1 MEQRIGAGMLLGER
15 LPTRLLE
22 AERVLGEARRLRQE
36 ILDLDP
42 TGIALLVGP
51 ELRYEFVNRSYQNL
65 APGKPMTGRTFA
77 EVWPEAAGEFADA
90 RRQVLETGEPATA
103 IDVSR
108 ELARAPGAPLER
120 RYFSF
125 TYRRLFLEDGS
136 AALLATVLETTR
148 EVEARQRIAQLA
160 DVAERRAAEFERVAE
175 EARQRAQQLD
185 SVFASLAD
193 GVVIYDADGRI
204 VRWNE
209 QAAKLLGYAEE
220 DRGKSI
226 IERVRR
232 FTVTDELGRLLTPS
246 EFPAAQA
253 IAGDIVRSRVIRL
266 DAPERPTVWV
276 SFSAA
281 PIMEH
286 DRIVGAV
293 ATLLDVSAQH
303 DLAERQAVLLRDVG
317 EANRELAAISRITD
331 VAIGTLELTELLD
344 ALLAK
349 VAEVMGADAS
359 LVLLAENGSLRASA
373 SYGLR
378 QETQEHFRVS
388 VGQGFA
394 GKVAETRRPAYIA
407 DAHNSPEV
415 LSPYI
420 KREGIRS
427 VLGVP
432 LTIAGQLI
440 GVLHVDWKSVHPED
454 PREVNLLQLIADRIA
469 LAIRSAQLYEER
481 RQSGQ
486 LSAALNEIDTAVNS
500 TLEFDEIMR
509 QVVERAAQAVHADC
523 ASLFVAEGEGWR
535 SRFTWNMPNRLAN
548 VWFPREVVRMS
559 ALALEEPDRVV
570 LANEV
575 QTRSDYNELF
585 VGKIGARAVLD
596 VALTVGDTAVGDL
609 GLYRLSEGSG
619 FTDQH
624 KDFARNL
631 GASVTLAL
639 RNAQL
644 YAGERQVA
652 DTLQRALLALP
663 SVIEGIQFDCLY
675 QSAAEHASVGGD
687 FYDLFEIEGGRVG
700 VMIGDVSGKGLA
712 ASTLTSLVRNTVRAY
727 AYDSDSPATSVAKA
741 NDVIFRASRPEIFVT
756 LLFGILDTTD
766 GNFTY
771 CNAGHPAGLVLR
783 PGGQVDTLRSNASLV
798 AAFPHLDVAE
808 AGARIDPGDVLLLY
822 TDGVIEARRDHELFG
837 EARLIEAA
845 REAVIAGETR
855 GLPKRILERV
865 QAFTGGGL
873 ADDVAMLAVSL
884 SATSGPLGVQPR

>member
-15 LPTRLLE
+15 LPTHLLE
-22 AERVLGEARRLRQE
+22 AEGALGKSRALLQG

-51 ELRYEFVNRSYQNL
+51 DLRFEFVNSSYRAFAHCKEML
-65 APGKPMTGRTFA
+65 GRTFA
-77 EVWPEAAGEFADA
+77 EVWGEASGEFAEA
-90 RRQVLETGEPATA
+90 RRRVFETGEPASA
-103 IDVSR
+103 VDVLR
-108 ELARAPGAPLER
+108 QIPGVEGGPLER
-120 RYFSF
+120 RYFTV
-125 TYRRLFLEDGS
+125 TYRRLFLEDDR
-136 AALLATVLETTR
+136 AALLATVLDTTD
-148 EVEARQRIAQLA
+148 EVESRQRIAQLA

-193 GVVIYDADGRI
+193 GVVIYDAEGRI

-253 IAGDIVRSRVIRL
+253 LAGDTLRSRVVRL
-266 DAPERPTVWV
+266 DAPDRPTVWV

-281 PIMEH
+281 PIVEQ
-286 DRIVGAV
+286 DLIVGAV
-293 ATLLDVSAQH
+293 ATLLDVTSQH
-303 DLAERQAVLLRDVG
+303 ELAERQATLMRDVG

-331 VAIGTLELTELLD
+331 VAIATLDLTDLLN

-359 LVLLAENGSLRASA
+359 LVLLAEDSVVRATASFGLGEETEEQYRVAIGS
-373 SYGLR
+373 
-378 QETQEHFRVS
+378 
-388 VGQGFA
+388 GFA
-394 GKVAETRRPAYIA
+394 GRIAATRRPAYVA

-427 VLGVP
+427 LLGVP
-432 LTIAGQLI
+432 LTVGGQLI
-440 GVLHVDWKSVHPED
+440 GVLHVDWKTVHPED
-454 PREVNLLQLIADRIA
+454 PREVSLLQLMADRIA
-469 LAIRSAQLYEER
+469 LAIRSSQLYEER
-481 RQSGQ
+481 RESGE

-500 TLEFDEIMR
+500 SLEIDSIMR
-509 QVVERAAQAVHADC
+509 QVVERAGQAVQADFAC
-523 ASLFVAEGEGWR
+523 LFVAEGDGWR
-535 SRFTWNMPNRLAN
+535 SRFSWNMAESLSG
-548 VWFPREVVRMS
+548 VWFPRDFVRLS
-559 ALALEEPDRVV
+559 AIAEGEPDRVV
-570 LANEV
+570 LENDAPGIPGYD
-575 QTRSDYNELF
+575 TLF
-585 VGKIGARAVLD
+585 VGKVGAHAALD
-596 VALTVGDTAVGDL
+596 VALTVGDTAVGNL
-609 GLYRLSEGSG
+609 GMYRVSEGAG
-619 FTDQH
+619 FTDGH
-624 KDFARNL
+624 RDFARKL

-727 AYDSDSPATSVAKA
+727 AYDSDSPATSVGKA

-756 LLFGILDTTD
+756 LLFGILDVTN
-766 GNFTY
+766 GSFTY
-771 CNAGHPAGLVLR
+771 CNAGHPPGLVLR
-783 PGGQVDTLRSNASLV
+783 ASGDVETLPSNASLV

-808 AGARIDPGDVLLLY
+808 ASARLAPGDVLLLY

-845 REAVIAGETR
+845 RQVVSVGETR
-855 GLPKRILERV
+855 GLPARILERV

-884 SATSGPLGVQPR
+884 ASTAETLAAPTR